1 MENLVPDK
9 YFDAFTRPIINKK
22 FEEKVCGEGPK
33 LEVMFED
40 DQHLKNLELKCRE
53 CLNAAFNAAQLYADT
68 FLPYRVF
75 YKENEL
81 TDVDQMRVIS
91 HDVEFFADSLEK
103 YHRQEEMARLI
114 VSKRNLGMLLVDAI
128 EMKNKLIPN
137 PVRCLDVVN
146 EILPLLAKKATDSI
160 ISEGQEAIFKLENKP
175 TNTLEYVNSLTF
187 LEEIQERVCINHI
200 YLVLLKN
207 SSSLLLEIYANY
219 LKLLL
224 SKKSFIFYM
233 NNFFIIYCRKI
244 DRTTRKR
251 S

>member
-1 MENLVPDK
+1 MNFFCDLFFIYNQILKDEEKEEEKVIPPLYIIEFVLEVENLTFNPDIDQFRDIIGEIMQKFKDTLLQVDNLVPDK

-40 DQHLKNLELKCRE
+40 DQHLKNLEIKCRE

-68 FLPYRVF
+68 FQPYRVF

-81 TDVDQMRVIS
+81 TDVDKMRQDS

-114 VSKRNLGMLLVDAI
+114 VSKRNLGMLLVDAV

-146 EILPLLAKKATDSI
+146 VILPQLSKKLTDSI
-160 ISEGQEAIFKLENKP
+160 KNGLNKAFNNL
-175 TNTLEYVNSLTF
+175 TKNTFDNLNNTVN
-187 LEEIQERVCINHI
+187 
-200 YLVLLKN
+200 
-207 SSSLLLEIYANY
+207 
-219 LKLLL
+219 
-224 SKKSFIFYM
+224 
-233 NNFFIIYCRKI
+233 
-244 DRTTRKR
+244 
-251 S
+251 

>member
-207 SSSLLLEIYANY
+207 SSSLY

>member
-1 MENLVPDK
+1 MQKFKDTLLQVENLVPDK
-9 YFDAFTRPIINKK
+9 YFDAFTRPIVNKK

-40 DQHLKNLELKCRE
+40 DQHLKNLEIKCRE

-68 FLPYRVF
+68 FQPYRVF

-81 TDVDQMRVIS
+81 TDVDKMRQDS

-114 VSKRNLGMLLVDAI
+114 VSKRNLGMLLVDAV

-146 EILPLLAKKATDSI
+146 VILPQLSKKLTDSI
-160 ISEGQEAIFKLENKP
+160 ISEAQEAIFKLENKP
-175 TNTLEYVNSLTF
+175 TNTLEYVHSLTF
-187 LEEIQERVCINHI
+187 LEEIQERVN
-200 YLVLLKN
+200 N
-207 SSSLLLEIYANY
+207 N
-219 LKLLL
+219 
-224 SKKSFIFYM
+224 FIF
-233 NNFFIIYCRKI
+233 FC
-244 DRTTRKR
+244 
-251 S
+251 